1 MITLSVHNSYSKDNG
16 KSFITVLK
24 GSTPAITNSDG
35 LPLAPKTV
43 TYRIKL
49 SVAFPIGKPIT
60 INLDNYEVNHSV
72 LVNDEGETI
81 TCKWL
86 NPKQ

>member
-16 KSFITVLK
+16 ATFITVLK
-24 GSTPAITNSDG
+24 GLTPCINSDG

-43 TYRIKL
+43 TYRIRL
-49 SVAFPIGKPIT
+49 SAALPIGKSVT
-60 INLDNYEVNHSV
+60 INLDNYEVNESV
-72 LVNDEGETI
+72 MVNAEGETLI
-81 TCKWL
+81 FKWL